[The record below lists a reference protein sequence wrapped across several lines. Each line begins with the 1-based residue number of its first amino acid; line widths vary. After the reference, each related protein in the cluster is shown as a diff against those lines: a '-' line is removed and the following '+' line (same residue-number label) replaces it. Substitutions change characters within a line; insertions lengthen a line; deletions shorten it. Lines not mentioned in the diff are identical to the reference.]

1 MNVQYSTRYLYSRGQ
16 DSLLLATSKQN
27 KKKSKEDTD
36 LGDILLSGKNVRV
49 HVPWHLL

>member
-1 MNVQYSTRYLYSRGQ
+1 MFNIQQDISTVGGQ

-27 KKKSKEDTD
+27 KKKSKEDMD
-36 LGDILLSGKNVRV
+36 LGDILLSGKYVRV